1 MGQQSGNNIMRAFQ
15 QGRQMAE
22 EREYKNA
29 LATVFGQQ
37 APPTSGGPAGGVPQ
51 MGGGGIVATPE
62 QEAESAAVRA
72 RFPNAPE
79 YADDS
84 RSVAFQVIAR
94 KNPALAATLQNQ
106 EREAR
111 NRAQVAQLGQAAMN
125 GNNQA
130 LGQLFSLDPD
140 LWKRLDDRQRA
151 GVKEATSFMAQS
163 SMAIGRL
170 PEAQRAQ
177 AWATSVQQAEAGG
190 IDIPAY
196 MERYSPDVLNAAL
209 ARAEMT
215 EKYIKQFEPDF
226 RVIPQGG
233 YLEDVNPVTAGQQQP
248 ATQQGPQ
255 TASVPVVPTDIF
267 QADVQSLG
275 LQGAIRFAVSKGL
288 AVPISGDQEYAL
300 LPSGAAFVGPDGVA
314 RRKP

>member
-1 MGQQSGNNIMRAFQ
+1 MWGPGAQGGFQNALAMGQQSGNNIMQAFQ

-22 EREYKNA
+22 QREYKNA
-29 LATVFGQQ
+29 LAQFDPNKPETLDPIMQARPEVGLQLRGQVQ
-37 APPTSGGPAGGVPQ
+37 Q
-51 MGGGGIVATPE
+51 
-62 QEAESAAVRA
+62 QQRA
-72 RFPNAPE
+72 
-79 YADDS
+79 
-84 RSVAFQVIAR
+84 
-94 KNPALAATLQNQ
+94 
-106 EREAR
+106 
-111 NRAQVAQLGQAAMN
+111 AQVAQLGQAAMN

-130 LGQLFSLDPD
+130 LEQLFTLDPD
-140 LWKRLDDRQRA
+140 LWKRLDDRQREN
-151 GVKEATSFMAQS
+151 VKGATSFMAQS